1 MSNFA
6 MKASASLILSLACL
20 LTASLSM
27 AAPEKVYKW
36 TDKKGVTHYGQ
47 RPPANTQTELIKPQT
62 GHSDPVTYAPAP
74 DATQAADKKTE
85 SSEKPLLDQERC
97 TNARKNLETLK
108 TYTRIKMKG
117 DDGEYRYLTPDEQ
130 KQKLDEA
137 AKAAEESCE

>member
-1 MSNFA
+1 
-6 MKASASLILSLACL
+6 MKAYLSLILLIPYL
-20 LTASLSM
+20 LTSSIAI

-47 RPPANTQTELIKPQT
+47 RPPANTQTEVIKPQT
-62 GHSDPVTYAPAP
+62 GHSDPVTYAAVPS
-74 DATQAADKKTE
+74 ATQAADKKAE

-97 TNARKNLETLK
+97 TSARKNLETLK
-108 TYTRIKMKG
+108 TYARIKMKG